1 MDKTTKNKMD
11 KKKCNNSPTQI
22 QHRKSIKKPKNQSGI
37 MTILDNALFTF
48 YSNYKLLKSIY
59 IINYKYIS
67 NYSLFYG
74 YMIEFMDF

>member
-37 MTILDNALFTF
+37 MTILDNTNITNLKKF
-48 YSNYKLLKSIY
+48 YETKST
-59 IINYKYIS
+59 KQS
-67 NYSLFYG
+67 
-74 YMIEFMDF
+74 

>member
-1 MDKTTKNKMD
+1 
-11 KKKCNNSPTQI
+11 
-22 QHRKSIKKPKNQSGI
+22 